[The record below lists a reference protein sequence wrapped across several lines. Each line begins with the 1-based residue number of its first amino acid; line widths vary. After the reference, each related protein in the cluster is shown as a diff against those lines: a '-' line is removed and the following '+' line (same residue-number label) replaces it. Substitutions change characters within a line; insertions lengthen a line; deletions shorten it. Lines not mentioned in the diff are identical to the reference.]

1 MFSFSSI
8 HRVSLRRTILFIRT
22 VGESLPPGYPIRE
35 PAGHRMCAPLRSF
48 SQLTA
53 PFFAILL
60 LRHPP
65 WTYVSLDHI
74 ASAPG
79 PHLRNGTGLPSS
91 ISGSTARSVLSPSLS
106 FSFSRHVKYLACSSS
121 LTAHF
126 YGD

>member
-1 MFSFSSI
+1 M
-8 HRVSLRRTILFIRT
+8 RAVE
-22 VGESLPPGYPIRE
+22 ESLPLGYPIRE

-48 SQLTA
+48 SQLAA

-79 PHLRNGTGLPSS
+79 HHSRTEPVFLQAFPVPLLAQSRALHFRFPSL
-91 ISGSTARSVLSPSLS
+91 VLSNILRLIHHWKDYCLIAKGWKEESV
-106 FSFSRHVKYLACSSS
+106 RMTHAMYV
-121 LTAHF
+121 H
-126 YGD
+126 